1 MKKKKKKLQK
11 YQGTKNSIVNRATD
25 MLNTVIS
32 NVPKPKIQGTM
43 GTTNVD
49 FPTPSNSN
57 STLPN
62 LSTSPVSPTSWNP
75 DLPGNPFDKY
85 KKKKPNN
92 KMKIGGT
99 VWTRD
104 SSNGSRR
111 CK

>member
-11 YQGTKNSIVNRATD
+11 YQGTKNSIVNKATD
-25 MLNTVIS
+25 MLNTALS
-32 NVPKPKIQGTM
+32 NVPTPKIQGIT

-49 FPTPSNSN
+49 FPTPSKSK

-62 LSTSPVSPTSWNP
+62 LSTSPVSSTSWNP
-75 DLPGNPFDKY
+75 NLPGNPFDKY
-85 KKKKPNN
+85 KKKKS

-99 VWTRD
+99 VTQWTRN